1 MCFTFQHFPAL
12 QIKLSLL
19 NILMVS
25 NSSLGL
31 LHYKFSPVWVLFIL
45 TVLPVPPESASYTI
59 ISANHTNDL
68 LLCLFGP
75 MSMVDMVDKYTNKTS
90 RLVRYEGKKITK
102 QHFKNSYV
110 ISFNWPILWSSWN
123 QTGGSRTSN

>member
-45 TVLPVPPESASYTI
+45 TALPVPPESASYTI

-68 LLCLFGP
+68 LPCLFGP

-102 QHFKNSYV
+102 QKAFQEFVCNF
-110 ISFNWPILWSSWN
+110 I
-123 QTGGSRTSN
+123 